1 MGCLQQ
7 TYRWSI
13 CRRQLPVWIRT
24 AKARF
29 ANMNTSVFLERV
41 KASIQRLPEQIR
53 AGGALALPRMSS
65 ILPLM
70 LAFSVATAPT
80 VFQQA
85 VAATPMQ
92 SAATAKLANSIGD
105 KWAVVIGC
113 SKFADS
119 RVPVLKYS
127 AKDAQ
132 DFADFLT
139 DPTFGKFKKDH
150 VKLLTNEE
158 ATKVN
163 IMDTIGDSFLPH
175 AAMPGDLVVIY
186 LSTHGSPAGADIRGV
201 NYVVAFDTRVDKLY
215 ATGIEMK
222 QLLRVIKERVHT
234 DRILLVMDTCYSGA
248 GADEGHKG
256 ITRTNIDA
264 AEVAQGCG
272 SLVISSSSPSQRAWE
287 SDRLQNSFFTRY
299 LIDSMKESG
308 GQVTIDQAFDKMKN
322 RVQEGVLKEKGEM
335 QTPIMSGVFKGPK
348 LVLSVTP
355 TAPHE
360 SPFSVIDT
368 ASPTKTGSEIV
379 NLGDYAQHMH
389 EAKGLESKHKF
400 WEAAHELELSMKDN
414 PSSVEA
420 YLAAAQVYDSQGR
433 YDKSLEAAKRAVMN
447 DDNSSSAHEQL
458 GLAYFRNNYGTEA
471 LRQAQLAVTKD
482 PQNSM
487 AHNLLAFINEHNNH
501 NDLAE
506 QEYREALSLNAV
518 NVRALVN
525 LGLLLQKQNRDSQ
538 QAEDCFRK
546 AINADADDWQAH
558 MALAKLLYR
567 KKDFAAAE
575 EEIKK
580 AVASE
585 PSNPDLHC
593 EYANLLAFSKD
604 HYDQAEA
611 EFRKAI
617 ELASNNASAHQA
629 FADFLL
635 TKRNRADEAEKE
647 YKLAITSDANTVGAR
662 VGLGNLLLAR
672 KSYDEADVLFKKA
685 LALDARDAGAH
696 VGLATINAELYHN
709 YTGAQDELKK
719 ALTLND
725 KLAIAHEKM
734 GEILYRNMN
743 RPSDGKIEL
752 EQAIAIDPNLAEAH
766 FQLGMLLAEAF
777 KAKAD
782 DALAELQKAVTL
794 EPNSS
799 RYETKLGWWQ
809 SQNFHEFKDA
819 EKHYRRAI
827 EINNSYSEA
836 HLKLGM
842 LMVEKFGMRKS
853 GDEELRIAY
862 QQDPNDPEIKAAFA
876 RFVGK

>member
-1 MGCLQQ
+1 
-7 TYRWSI
+7 
-13 CRRQLPVWIRT
+13 
-24 AKARF
+24 
-29 ANMNTSVFLERV
+29 MNTHLVPGRFKLSFSLL
-41 KASIQRLPEQIR
+41 SGIM
-53 AGGALALPRMSS
+53 ALSLT
-65 ILPLM
+65 
-70 LAFSVATAPT
+70 TAPT
-80 VFQQA
+80 AMPAA
-85 VAATPMQ
+85 VAATK
-92 SAATAKLANSIGD
+92 AATVQAMKPSNSIGD

-113 SKFADS
+113 SKFADA

-127 AKDAQ
+127 SKDAQ
-132 DFADFLT
+132 DFADYLT

-150 VKLLTNEE
+150 VKVLTNEE

-201 NYVVAFDTRVDKLY
+201 NYVVAFDTQVDKLY

-256 ITRTNIDA
+256 IVRTNIDA
-264 AEVAQGCG
+264 NEIAQGCG

-287 SDRLQNSFFTRY
+287 SDKLQNSFFTHY

-308 GQVTIDQAFDKMKN
+308 GQVTIDQAFEKMKTK
-322 RVQEGVLKEKGEM
+322 VQEGVLKEKGEI

-355 TAPHE
+355 SAPHE
-360 SPFSVIDT
+360 SPF
-368 ASPTKTGSEIV
+368 TGSDLSSSSKGV
-379 NLGDYAQHMH
+379 TGAVTGSTGALNLPEYAEHMH

-400 WEAAHELELSMKDN
+400 WEAAHELELSMKAN

-433 YDKSLEAAKRAVMN
+433 YDKSLEAAKHAVLN
-447 DDNSSSAHEQL
+447 DDNSSAAHEQL
-458 GLAYFRNNYGTEA
+458 GLAYFRSNYGTEA

-487 AHNLLAFINEHNNH
+487 AHNLLGFINEHNNN

-525 LGLLLQKQNRDSQ
+525 LGLLLQKQNRDSK
-538 QAEDCFRK
+538 QAEEYFRK
-546 AINADADDWQAH
+546 AIAADSDDWQAH
-558 MALAKLLYR
+558 LALAKTLYA
-567 KKDFAAAE
+567 KKDYAGSE

-580 AVASE
+580 AVASD
-585 PSNPDLHC
+585 PSNPDLHR
-593 EYANLLAFSKD
+593 EYANLLSLQKD
-604 HYDQAEA
+604 HYEGAEN
-611 EFRKAI
+611 EYRKAI
-617 ELASNNASAHQA
+617 ELAPNNANAHQA
-629 FADFLL
+629 FADFLCA
-635 TKRNRADEAEKE
+635 RNRTDEAEKE
-647 YKLAITSDANTVGAR
+647 YKAAITSDSNAVAAR
-662 VGLGNLLLAR
+662 VGLGNLLLAK
-672 KSYDEADVLFKKA
+672 KSYDDADVLFKKA
-685 LALDARDAGAH
+685 LAIDMRNAEAH
-696 VGLATINAELYHN
+696 VGLAIINAELYHN
-709 YTGAQDELKK
+709 YAGAQDELKK
-719 ALTLND
+719 ALTFND
-725 KLAIAHEKM
+725 KLASAHEKM

-743 RPSDGKIEL
+743 RPSDGKVEL
-752 EQAIAIDPNLAEAH
+752 EKAIAIDPNLSESH
-766 FQLGMLLAEAF
+766 FQLGMLLADAY

-782 DALAELQKAVTL
+782 EALTELQKAASL
-794 EPNSS
+794 DPNSA
-799 RYETKLGWWQ
+799 RFETKLGWWQ

-827 EINNSYSEA
+827 ELNNSCSEA
-836 HLKLGM
+836 HFRLGL

>member
-1 MGCLQQ
+1 
-7 TYRWSI
+7 
-13 CRRQLPVWIRT
+13 
-24 AKARF
+24 
-29 ANMNTSVFLERV
+29 MNTHIFLERV
-41 KASIQRLPEQIR
+41 KASIQRLPEPRR
-53 AGGALALPRMSS
+53 ASATSTLPRAASS
-65 ILPLM
+65 ILPVL
-70 LAFSVATAPT
+70 LAFSL
-80 VFQQA
+80 
-85 VAATPMQ
+85 AATPAIALPK
-92 SAATAKLANSIGD
+92 AATTQQAAPTAKLGNPIGD

-113 SKFADS
+113 SKFGDS
-119 RVPVLKYS
+119 RVPTLKYS

-150 VKLLTNEE
+150 VKVLTNED

-201 NYVVAFDTRVDKLY
+201 NYVVAFDTKVDKLY

-264 AEVAQGCG
+264 TEVAQGCG

-287 SDRLQNSFFTRY
+287 SDKLQNSFFTHY

-308 GQVTIDQAFDKMKN
+308 GQVTIDQAFDKMKTK
-322 RVQEGVLKEKGEM
+322 VQEGVLKEKGEM
-335 QTPIMSGVFKGPK
+335 QTPVMSGVFKGPK

-355 TAPHE
+355 SAPHD

-433 YDKSLEAAKRAVMN
+433 YDKSLEASKRAVLN
-447 DDNSSSAHEQL
+447 DDNSSEAHEQL
-458 GLAYFRNNYGTEA
+458 GLAYLRNNYGTEA

-546 AINADADDWQAH
+546 AISADADDWQAH

-567 KKDFAAAE
+567 KKDYAASE

-604 HYDQAEA
+604 NYDQAET
-611 EFRKAI
+611 EYRKAI
-617 ELASNNASAHQA
+617 ELAPNNAAAHQA

-635 TKRNRADEAEKE
+635 NQRNRVDEAEKE
-647 YKLAITSDANTVGAR
+647 YKLAISDDPNTVGAR
-662 VGLGNLLLAR
+662 VGLGNLLLEK
-672 KSYDEADVLFKKA
+672 KSYDDADVLFKKA
-685 LALDARDAGAH
+685 LSLDARDAAAH
-696 VGLATINAELYHN
+696 VGLAKINAELYHN
-709 YTGAQDELKK
+709 YVGAQDELKK
-719 ALTLND
+719 ALNLND
-725 KLAIAHEKM
+725 KLASAHEKM

-752 EQAIAIDPNLAEAH
+752 EKAIAIDPNVAEAH
-766 FQLGMLLAEAF
+766 FQLGMLLAESF

-782 DALAELQKAVTL
+782 DALAQLQKAVSL
-794 EPNSS
+794 EPNSA

-809 SQNFHEFKDA
+809 SLNFHEFKDA

-827 EINNSYSEA
+827 EISSSYSEA
-836 HLKLGM
+836 HLRLGL

-862 QQDPNDPEIKAAFA
+862 QQDPTDPEIKAAFA